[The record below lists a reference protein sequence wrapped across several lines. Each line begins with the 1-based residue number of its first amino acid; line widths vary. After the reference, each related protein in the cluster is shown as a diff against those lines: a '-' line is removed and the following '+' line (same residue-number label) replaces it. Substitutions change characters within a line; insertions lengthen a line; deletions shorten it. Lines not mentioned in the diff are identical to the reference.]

1 MSRAVAIDCDCPQYW
16 FVFAPSVT
24 KTMSKLPVQG
34 DSIQISSQP
43 EPPSARDVP
52 LPAGGGLSAHILPT
66 SATMIGVCMTVLTI
80 GHIGSPG
87 DVRWLIDKLLA
98 LNALIFLASAVMSF
112 VSLRVRTGRRS
123 LELRAEWIFIFA
135 LALLALIAIVIAFE
149 VT

>member
-1 MSRAVAIDCDCPQYW
+1 MQWPLIAIAPQYW
-16 FVFAPSVT
+16 FVFALSVT

-34 DSIQISSQP
+34 DSIEISSQP

-87 DVRWLIDKLLA
+87 DVRWLIDKLLVYPA
-98 LNALIFLASAVMSF
+98 NMQKNLDRLAKLDIGM
-112 VSLRVRTGRRS
+112 
-123 LELRAEWIFIFA
+123 
-135 LALLALIAIVIAFE
+135 IAPSHGPVYAC
-149 VT
+149 VPAAGHWSCVPNGYSSSRWRCSR